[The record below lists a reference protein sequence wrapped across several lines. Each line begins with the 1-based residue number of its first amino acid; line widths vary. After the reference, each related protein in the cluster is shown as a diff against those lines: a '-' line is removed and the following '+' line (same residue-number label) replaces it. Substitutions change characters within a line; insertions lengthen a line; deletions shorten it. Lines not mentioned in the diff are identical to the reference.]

1 MSFLLNSPYIT
12 YILGA
17 FLIITVILLI
27 FSVYLILYVIREYK
41 KLEQMIDSAIDG
53 NFQEESFDEQRLSRL
68 QNKMYQFIS
77 SSFLGRKKVEEDKG
91 KIEELNS
98 NISHQ
103 TKTPIANILLYGQ
116 LLQEQPLPA
125 ESRQC
130 VAALQ
135 GQADKINFLIA
146 SLVKLSRLETGI
158 LTVQPSLQSLQ
169 PLLQE
174 ITQQYTAKAEAK
186 GICLTVQDT
195 DEQAV
200 FDLKWTTEAL
210 GNVVDNAVKYTQPG
224 GTVRIT
230 VTMYELFCRIDVADT
245 GIGIAEEEQACIFS
259 RFYRS
264 PQVAQQDGVGIGLHL
279 ARQILSDQGGYIK
292 VSSAPGKGSV
302 FSLFLQRVSA
312 A

>member
-1 MSFLLNSPYIT
+1 MIPIK
-12 YILGA
+12 IAIG
-17 FLIITVILLI
+17 ILLLVVLCCGMLLLW
-27 FSVYLILYVIREYK
+27 SRYRQRRLLLR
-41 KLEQMIDSAIDG
+41 LQQMLDEAVAG
-53 NFQEESFDEQRLSRL
+53 TFAEHSFDETMLSALESRMADYLSASVTTAMQL
-68 QNKMYQFIS
+68 QKEKDTIKELIS
-77 SSFLGRKKVEEDKG
+77 D
-91 KIEELNS
+91 
-98 NISHQ
+98 ISHQ

-135 GQADKINFLIA
+135 GQADKLNFLIA

-174 ITQQYTAKAEAK
+174 ITQQYTAKAEAR

-210 GNVVDNAVKYTQPG
+210 GNVVDNAIKYTQPG

-292 VSSAPGKGSV
+292 VSSAPG
-302 FSLFLQRVSA
+302 
-312 A
+312 

>member
-1 MSFLLNSPYIT
+1 MIPVKIA
-12 YILGA
+12 IG
-17 FLIITVILLI
+17 ILLLVVLCCGMLLLW
-27 FSVYLILYVIREYK
+27 SRYRQRRLLLR
-41 KLEQMIDSAIDG
+41 LQQMLDEAVAG
-53 NFQEESFDEQRLSRL
+53 TFAEHSFDETMLSALESRMADYLSASVTTAMQL
-68 QNKMYQFIS
+68 QKEKDTIKELIS
-77 SSFLGRKKVEEDKG
+77 D
-91 KIEELNS
+91 
-98 NISHQ
+98 ISHQ

-135 GQADKINFLIA
+135 GQADKLNFLIA

-174 ITQQYTAKAEAK
+174 ITQQYTAKAEAR

-210 GNVVDNAVKYTQPG
+210 GNVVDNAIKYTQPG

-302 FSLFLQRVSA
+302 FSLFLQCVSA

>member
-1 MSFLLNSPYIT
+1 MIPIKIAVVALL
-12 YILGA
+12 LVVLCCGM
-17 FLIITVILLI
+17 LLLW
-27 FSVYLILYVIREYK
+27 SRYRQRRLLLR
-41 KLEQMIDSAIDG
+41 LQQMLDEAIAG
-53 NFQEESFDEQRLSRL
+53 TFTEHSFDETMLSALESRMVDYLSASVTTAMQL
-68 QNKMYQFIS
+68 QKEKDTIKELIS
-77 SSFLGRKKVEEDKG
+77 D
-91 KIEELNS
+91 
-98 NISHQ
+98 ISHQ

-135 GQADKINFLIA
+135 GQADKLNFLIA

-174 ITQQYTAKAEAK
+174 IIQQYTAKAEAK
-186 GICLTVQDT
+186 GICLIVQDT

-210 GNVVDNAVKYTQPG
+210 GNVVDNAVKYTHPG

-245 GIGIAEEEQACIFS
+245 GIGIAEEEQARIFS

>member
-1 MSFLLNSPYIT
+1 M
-12 YILGA
+12 
-17 FLIITVILLI
+17 
-27 FSVYLILYVIREYK
+27 
-41 KLEQMIDSAIDG
+41 
-53 NFQEESFDEQRLSRL
+53 
-68 QNKMYQFIS
+68 
-77 SSFLGRKKVEEDKG
+77 
-91 KIEELNS
+91 
-98 NISHQ
+98 
-103 TKTPIANILLYGQ
+103 
-116 LLQEQPLPA
+116 
-125 ESRQC
+125 
-130 VAALQ
+130 
-135 GQADKINFLIA
+135 
-146 SLVKLSRLETGI
+146 
-158 LTVQPSLQSLQ
+158 
-169 PLLQE
+169 
-174 ITQQYTAKAEAK
+174 
-186 GICLTVQDT
+186 QDT

-210 GNVVDNAVKYTQPG
+210 GNVVDNAVKYTHPG

-245 GIGIAEEEQACIFS
+245 GIGIAEEEQARIFS

>member
-1 MSFLLNSPYIT
+1 MIPIK
-12 YILGA
+12 IAIG
-17 FLIITVILLI
+17 ILLLVVLCCGMLLLW
-27 FSVYLILYVIREYK
+27 SRYRQRRLLLR
-41 KLEQMIDSAIDG
+41 LQQMLDEAVAG
-53 NFQEESFDEQRLSRL
+53 TFTEHSFDETMLSALESRMADYLSASVTTAMQL
-68 QNKMYQFIS
+68 QKEKDTIKELIS
-77 SSFLGRKKVEEDKG
+77 D
-91 KIEELNS
+91 
-98 NISHQ
+98 ISHQ

-135 GQADKINFLIA
+135 GQADKLNFLIA

-210 GNVVDNAVKYTQPG
+210 GNVVDNAIKYTQPG

-302 FSLFLQRVSA
+302 FSLFLQCVSA

>member
-1 MSFLLNSPYIT
+1 MIPIKIAVGALL
-12 YILGA
+12 LVVLCCGM
-17 FLIITVILLI
+17 LL
-27 FSVYLILYVIREYK
+27 FWSRYRQRRLLLR
-41 KLEQMIDSAIDG
+41 LQQMLDEAIAG
-53 NFQEESFDEQRLSRL
+53 TFAEHSFDETMLSALESRMADYLSASATTAMQL
-68 QNKMYQFIS
+68 QKEKDTIKELIS
-77 SSFLGRKKVEEDKG
+77 D
-91 KIEELNS
+91 
-98 NISHQ
+98 ISHQ

-135 GQADKINFLIA
+135 GQADKLNFLIA

-174 ITQQYTAKAEAK
+174 ITQQYTAKAEAR

-210 GNVVDNAVKYTQPG
+210 GNVVDNAIKYTQPG

>member
-1 MSFLLNSPYIT
+1 MIPIKIAIGALL
-12 YILGA
+12 LVVLCCGM
-17 FLIITVILLI
+17 LLLW
-27 FSVYLILYVIREYK
+27 SRYRQRRLLLR
-41 KLEQMIDSAIDG
+41 LQQMLDEAIAG
-53 NFQEESFDEQRLSRL
+53 TFTEHSFDETMLSALESRMADYLSASVTTAMQL
-68 QNKMYQFIS
+68 QKEKDTIKELIS
-77 SSFLGRKKVEEDKG
+77 D
-91 KIEELNS
+91 
-98 NISHQ
+98 ISHQ

-135 GQADKINFLIA
+135 GQADKLNFLIA

-174 ITQQYTAKAEAK
+174 ITQQYTAKAEAR

-210 GNVVDNAVKYTQPG
+210 GNVVDNAIKYTQPG

-302 FSLFLQRVSA
+302 FSLFLQCVSA

>member
-1 MSFLLNSPYIT
+1 MIPIKIAIGALL
-12 YILGA
+12 LVVLCCGM
-17 FLIITVILLI
+17 LLLW
-27 FSVYLILYVIREYK
+27 SRYRQRRLLLR
-41 KLEQMIDSAIDG
+41 LQQMLDEAIAG
-53 NFQEESFDEQRLSRL
+53 TFTEHSFDETMLSALESRMADYLSASATTAMQL
-68 QNKMYQFIS
+68 QKEKDTIKELIS
-77 SSFLGRKKVEEDKG
+77 D
-91 KIEELNS
+91 
-98 NISHQ
+98 ISHQ

-135 GQADKINFLIA
+135 GQADKLNFLIA

-158 LTVQPSLQSLQ
+158 LTVQPSLQLLQ

-210 GNVVDNAVKYTQPG
+210 GNVVDNAIKYTQPG

-245 GIGIAEEEQACIFS
+245 GIGIAEEEQARIFS

-292 VSSAPGKGSV
+292 VSSVPGKGSV
-302 FSLFLQRVSA
+302 FSLFLQCVSA

>member
-1 MSFLLNSPYIT
+1 MIPIKIAVGVLLLVVLCCGT
-12 YILGA
+12 
-17 FLIITVILLI
+17 LLLW
-27 FSVYLILYVIREYK
+27 SRYQQRRLLLR
-41 KLEQMIDSAIDG
+41 LQQMLDEAIAG
-53 NFQEESFDEQRLSRL
+53 TFAEHSFDETMLSALESRMADYLSASATTAMQL
-68 QNKMYQFIS
+68 QKEKDTIKELIS
-77 SSFLGRKKVEEDKG
+77 D
-91 KIEELNS
+91 
-98 NISHQ
+98 ISHQ

-135 GQADKINFLIA
+135 GQADKLNFLIA

-174 ITQQYTAKAEAK
+174 IIQQYTAKAEAK

-200 FDLKWTTEAL
+200 FDLKWTIEAL
-210 GNVVDNAVKYTQPG
+210 GNVVDNAVKYTHPG

-245 GIGIAEEEQACIFS
+245 GIGIAEEEQARIFS

>member
-1 MSFLLNSPYIT
+1 MIPIKIAIGALL
-12 YILGA
+12 LVVLCCGM
-17 FLIITVILLI
+17 LLLW
-27 FSVYLILYVIREYK
+27 SRYRQRRLLLR
-41 KLEQMIDSAIDG
+41 LQQMLDEAIAG
-53 NFQEESFDEQRLSRL
+53 TFTEHSFDETMLSALESRMADYLSASVTTAMQL
-68 QNKMYQFIS
+68 QKEKDTIKELIS
-77 SSFLGRKKVEEDKG
+77 D
-91 KIEELNS
+91 
-98 NISHQ
+98 ISHQ

-135 GQADKINFLIA
+135 GQADKLNFLIA

-210 GNVVDNAVKYTQPG
+210 GNVVDNAIKYTQPG

-302 FSLFLQRVSA
+302 FSLFLQCVSA

>member
-1 MSFLLNSPYIT
+1 MIPIK
-12 YILGA
+12 IAIG
-17 FLIITVILLI
+17 ILLLVVLCCGMLLLW
-27 FSVYLILYVIREYK
+27 SRYRQLRLLLR
-41 KLEQMIDSAIDG
+41 LQQMLDEAVAG
-53 NFQEESFDEQRLSRL
+53 TFAEHSFDETMLSALESRMADYLSASVTTAMQL
-68 QNKMYQFIS
+68 QKEKDTIKELIS
-77 SSFLGRKKVEEDKG
+77 D
-91 KIEELNS
+91 
-98 NISHQ
+98 ISHQ

-135 GQADKINFLIA
+135 GQADKLNFLIA

-174 ITQQYTAKAEAK
+174 ITQQYTAKAEAR

-210 GNVVDNAVKYTQPG
+210 GNVVDNAIKYTQPG

-302 FSLFLQRVSA
+302 FSLFLQCVSA

>member
-1 MSFLLNSPYIT
+1 MIPIKIAIGALL
-12 YILGA
+12 LVVLCCGM
-17 FLIITVILLI
+17 LLLW
-27 FSVYLILYVIREYK
+27 SRYRQRRLLLR
-41 KLEQMIDSAIDG
+41 LQQMLDEAIAG
-53 NFQEESFDEQRLSRL
+53 TFTEHSFDETMLSALESRMADYLSASVTTAMQL
-68 QNKMYQFIS
+68 QKEKDTIKELIS
-77 SSFLGRKKVEEDKG
+77 D
-91 KIEELNS
+91 
-98 NISHQ
+98 ISHQ

-135 GQADKINFLIA
+135 GQADKLNFLIA

-174 ITQQYTAKAEAK
+174 ITQQYTVKAEAR

-302 FSLFLQRVSA
+302 FSLFLQCVSA

>member
-1 MSFLLNSPYIT
+1 MIPIK
-12 YILGA
+12 IAIG
-17 FLIITVILLI
+17 ILLLVVLCCGMLLLW
-27 FSVYLILYVIREYK
+27 SRYRQRRLLLR
-41 KLEQMIDSAIDG
+41 LQQMLDEAVAG
-53 NFQEESFDEQRLSRL
+53 TFAEHSFDETMLSALESRMADYLSASVTTAMQL
-68 QNKMYQFIS
+68 QKEKDTIKELIS
-77 SSFLGRKKVEEDKG
+77 D
-91 KIEELNS
+91 
-98 NISHQ
+98 ISHQ

-135 GQADKINFLIA
+135 GQADKLNFLIA

-174 ITQQYTAKAEAK
+174 ITQQYTAKAEAR

-210 GNVVDNAVKYTQPG
+210 GNVVDNAIKYTQPG

-302 FSLFLQRVSA
+302 FSLFLQCVSA

>member
-1 MSFLLNSPYIT
+1 MIPIKIAVGALL
-12 YILGA
+12 LVVLCCGM
-17 FLIITVILLI
+17 LLLW
-27 FSVYLILYVIREYK
+27 SRHRQRRLLLR
-41 KLEQMIDSAIDG
+41 LQQMLDEAIAG
-53 NFQEESFDEQRLSRL
+53 TFTEHSFDETMLSALESRMADYLSASATTAMQL
-68 QNKMYQFIS
+68 QKEKDTIKELIS
-77 SSFLGRKKVEEDKG
+77 D
-91 KIEELNS
+91 
-98 NISHQ
+98 ISHQ

-135 GQADKINFLIA
+135 GQADKLNFLIA

-174 ITQQYTAKAEAK
+174 IIQQYTAKAEAK
-186 GICLTVQDT
+186 GTCLIVQDT

-210 GNVVDNAVKYTQPG
+210 GNVVDNAVKYTHPG

-245 GIGIAEEEQACIFS
+245 GIGIAEEEQARIFS

>member
-1 MSFLLNSPYIT
+1 MIPIK
-12 YILGA
+12 IAIG
-17 FLIITVILLI
+17 ILLLVVLCCGMLLLW
-27 FSVYLILYVIREYK
+27 SRYRQRRLLLR
-41 KLEQMIDSAIDG
+41 LQQMLDEAIAG
-53 NFQEESFDEQRLSRL
+53 TFTEHSFDETMLSALESRMADYLSASVTTAMQL
-68 QNKMYQFIS
+68 QKEKDTIKELIS
-77 SSFLGRKKVEEDKG
+77 D
-91 KIEELNS
+91 
-98 NISHQ
+98 ISHQ

-135 GQADKINFLIA
+135 GQADKLNFLIA

-186 GICLTVQDT
+186 GISLTVQDT

-210 GNVVDNAVKYTQPG
+210 GNVVDNAIKYTQPG

-302 FSLFLQRVSA
+302 FSLFLQCVSA

>member
-1 MSFLLNSPYIT
+1 MIPIKIAIGALL
-12 YILGA
+12 LVVLCCGM
-17 FLIITVILLI
+17 LLLW
-27 FSVYLILYVIREYK
+27 SRYRQRRLLLR
-41 KLEQMIDSAIDG
+41 LQQMLDEAIAG
-53 NFQEESFDEQRLSRL
+53 TFTEHSFDETMLSALESRMADYLSASVTTAMQL
-68 QNKMYQFIS
+68 QKEKDTIKELIS
-77 SSFLGRKKVEEDKG
+77 D
-91 KIEELNS
+91 
-98 NISHQ
+98 ISHQ

-135 GQADKINFLIA
+135 GQADKLNFLIA

-174 ITQQYTAKAEAK
+174 IIQQYTAKAEAK
-186 GICLTVQDT
+186 GICLTVPDT

-210 GNVVDNAVKYTQPG
+210 GNVVDNAIKYTQPG

-302 FSLFLQRVSA
+302 FSLFLQCVSA

>member
-1 MSFLLNSPYIT
+1 MIPIK
-12 YILGA
+12 IAIG
-17 FLIITVILLI
+17 ILLLVVLCCGMLLLW
-27 FSVYLILYVIREYK
+27 SRYRQRRLLLR
-41 KLEQMIDSAIDG
+41 LQQMLDEAVAG
-53 NFQEESFDEQRLSRL
+53 TFAEHSFDETMLSALESRMADYLSASVTTAMQL
-68 QNKMYQFIS
+68 QKEKDTIKELIS
-77 SSFLGRKKVEEDKG
+77 D
-91 KIEELNS
+91 
-98 NISHQ
+98 ISHQ

-135 GQADKINFLIA
+135 GQADKLNFLIA

-210 GNVVDNAVKYTQPG
+210 GNVVDNAIKYTQPG

-302 FSLFLQRVSA
+302 FSLFLQCVSA

>member
-1 MSFLLNSPYIT
+1 MIPIK
-12 YILGA
+12 IAIG
-17 FLIITVILLI
+17 ILLLVVLCCGMLLLW
-27 FSVYLILYVIREYK
+27 SRYRQRRLLLR
-41 KLEQMIDSAIDG
+41 LQQMLDEAVAG
-53 NFQEESFDEQRLSRL
+53 TFAEHSFDETMLSALESRMADYLSASVTTAMQL
-68 QNKMYQFIS
+68 QKEKDTIKELIS
-77 SSFLGRKKVEEDKG
+77 D
-91 KIEELNS
+91 
-98 NISHQ
+98 ISHQ

-135 GQADKINFLIA
+135 GQADKLNFLIA

-174 ITQQYTAKAEAK
+174 ITQQYTAKAEAR

-210 GNVVDNAVKYTQPG
+210 GNVVDNAIKYTQPG

-264 PQVAQQDGVGIGLHL
+264 PQVAQQDGVGVGLHL

-302 FSLFLQRVSA
+302 FSLFLQCVSA

>member
-1 MSFLLNSPYIT
+1 MLD
-12 YILGA
+12 
-17 FLIITVILLI
+17 
-27 FSVYLILYVIREYK
+27 E
-41 KLEQMIDSAIDG
+41 AIAG
-53 NFQEESFDEQRLSRL
+53 TFTEHSFDETMLSALESRMADYLSASVTTAMQL
-68 QNKMYQFIS
+68 QKEKDTIKELIS
-77 SSFLGRKKVEEDKG
+77 D
-91 KIEELNS
+91 
-98 NISHQ
+98 ISHQ

-135 GQADKINFLIA
+135 GQADKLNFLIA

-210 GNVVDNAVKYTQPG
+210 GNVVDNAIKYTQPG

-230 VTMYELFCRIDVADT
+230 VTMYEFVL
-245 GIGIAEEEQACIFS
+245 
-259 RFYRS
+259 
-264 PQVAQQDGVGIGLHL
+264 PH
-279 ARQILSDQGGYIK
+279 
-292 VSSAPGKGSV
+292 
-302 FSLFLQRVSA
+302 
-312 A
+312 

>member
-1 MSFLLNSPYIT
+1 MIPIKIAVGVLL
-12 YILGA
+12 LVVLCCGM
-17 FLIITVILLI
+17 LLLW
-27 FSVYLILYVIREYK
+27 SRHRQRRLLLR
-41 KLEQMIDSAIDG
+41 LQQMLDEAIAG
-53 NFQEESFDEQRLSRL
+53 TFAEHSFDETMLSALESRMADYLSASATTAMQL
-68 QNKMYQFIS
+68 QKEKDTIKELIS
-77 SSFLGRKKVEEDKG
+77 D
-91 KIEELNS
+91 
-98 NISHQ
+98 ISHQ

-135 GQADKINFLIA
+135 GQADKLNFLIA

-186 GICLTVQDT
+186 GISLTVQDT

-210 GNVVDNAVKYTQPG
+210 GNVVDNAIKYTQPS

-302 FSLFLQRVSA
+302 FSLFLQCVSA

>member
-1 MSFLLNSPYIT
+1 MIPIKIAVGALL
-12 YILGA
+12 LVVLCCGM
-17 FLIITVILLI
+17 LLLW
-27 FSVYLILYVIREYK
+27 SRYRQRRLLLR
-41 KLEQMIDSAIDG
+41 LQQMLDEAIAG
-53 NFQEESFDEQRLSRL
+53 TFTEHSFDETMLSALESRMADYLSASATTAMQL
-68 QNKMYQFIS
+68 QKEKDTIKELIS
-77 SSFLGRKKVEEDKG
+77 D
-91 KIEELNS
+91 
-98 NISHQ
+98 ISHQ

-135 GQADKINFLIA
+135 GQADKLNFLIA

-210 GNVVDNAVKYTQPG
+210 GNVVDNAIKYTQPG

-245 GIGIAEEEQACIFS
+245 GIGIAEEEQARIFS

-302 FSLFLQRVSA
+302 FSLFLQCVSA